1 MKPKLDAAKPAR
13 APRYVHLGER
23 LAALARIRRG
33 DWSIDDAVEQLG
45 VTRVELAEWQER
57 HRDDRVL
64 SFEEA
69 RSVSPEAH
77 RLRRRAA
84 NLARLVEATEREIR
98 ELHQELLQ
106 SVQSPKQF
114 GQEDTPVQD
123 PSRTRNRNPAK
134 AVISLTRG

>member
-1 MKPKLDAAKPAR
+1 MKRNTEAAKPAR

-33 DWSIDDAVEQLG
+33 EWSIDDAVARLG
-45 VTRVELAEWQER
+45 VTRVEIAEWQQR

-69 RSVSPEAH
+69 RSASPAAH

-84 NLARLVEATEREIR
+84 NLAKLVEDTERRIR
-98 ELHQELLQ
+98 DLHQELLQ
-106 SVQSPKQF
+106 SLQAPKQF
-114 GQEDTPVQD
+114 GQDAPPVQD
-123 PSRTRNRNPAK
+123 SCPARHLEPAK
-134 AVISLTRG
+134 AVISLTRR